1 MSKSLYIDVNTGE
14 VRTALNGAV
23 AKRLKLY
30 LRDLTPLKIAFHQ
43 NGTVITSTVLESEAA
58 GLKVGLRVKPGQGLL
73 MALATSYA
81 IASEEAAVILSLN
94 TTEITD
100 YFNALPA
107 SQFEA
112 EMTLEVEVT
121 SADDSERVTYFQA
134 PILVGREVN
143 MDADQTPSAAAANG
157 ATLHIAGET
166 VGSGRFLHILSDG
179 TVVYA
184 DASND
189 RPAHGYTKEAVT
201 AGQPVTLWRGLYLNG
216 LSGLTPGATYY
227 LSSVTLGFYTSTPPT
242 TGIVQRLGV
251 ADNATTLYVDLEPKI
266 ILAA

>member
-23 AKRLKLY
+23 AKRLKLF
-30 LRDLTPLKIAFHQ
+30 LRDLTPLRIAFHQ
-43 NGTVITSTVLESEAA
+43 NGAIVTDAILESEAA
-58 GLKVGLRVKPGQGLL
+58 GLKVGLRVKPGQGIL
-73 MALATSYA
+73 MALATSYT

-94 TTEITD
+94 TTEITG
-100 YFNALPA
+100 YFDALPA
-107 SQFEA
+107 SQIEA

-121 SADDSERVTYFQA
+121 SSDDSERVTYFQA

-143 MDADQTPSAAAANG
+143 MDADQTPSEAAANG
-157 ATLHIAGET
+157 ATLHTAGENL
-166 VGSGRFLHILSDG
+166 GSGRFLHILSDG

-184 DASND
+184 DASAD

-201 AGQPVTLWRGLYLNG
+201 VGQPVTLWRGPYLNG

-227 LSSVTLGFYTSTPPT
+227 LSAVTLGFYTSTPPA

-251 ADNATTLYVDLEPKI
+251 ADNATTMYVDLEPKI